1 MLHLGS
7 LWTGGQCFVFNR
19 HKIAG
24 DSINGGKLSGI
35 FLDKIVRIRADR
47 MKVFFLSSK
56 VENGR

>member
-47 MKVFFLSSK
+47 MKVFPS
-56 VENGR
+56 